1 MRMFPV
7 LLALCALISISAEI
21 AVAEDA
27 PPIKAG
33 IIGVD
38 TSHAAEFTKVFL
50 DPKGNAD
57 LAGIK
62 VVAAFPGGSPDLPDN
77 AKKIA
82 ENSAKLKELGVEIV
96 DSVEALVSKVDVV
109 LLESVDGRPHLSQ
122 VTPVLKAK
130 KKVFVDKPVG
140 GSLADT
146 LEIFRLANENGV
158 PIFSSSALRY
168 CTGISAARTDPKFGD
183 ILGCDAFSPCSLEE
197 HHPDLFWYGIHGVE
211 ALFTVMGPG
220 CVSVSR
226 TQTKDAE
233 MVVGTWKDGRI
244 GTFRGMR
251 AGKHDYGATVFG
263 SKAIGQTGGF
273 TGYQGLV
280 IEIAKFFKSGKPPV
294 TAEETIEIYAFMEAA
309 DQSKREGGK
318 PVTLESVLAKVKK

>member
-1 MRMFPV
+1 MR
-7 LLALCALISISAEI
+7 LLRIALSLCTPLLIS
-21 AVAEDA
+21 AVLAAAEDA
-27 PPIKAG
+27 PIKVG

-38 TSHAAEFTKVFL
+38 TSHAAEFTKIFN
-50 DPKGNAD
+50 DPKATGD
-57 LAGIK
+57 LAGMK
-62 VVAAFPGGSPDLPDN
+62 VVAAFPGGSPDLADN
-77 AKKIA
+77 AKKIT
-82 ENSAKLKELGVEIV
+82 ENTAKLKELGLEIV

-109 LLESVDGRPHLSQ
+109 LVESVDGRPHLQQ
-122 VTPVLKAK
+122 VIPVLKAK

-140 GSLADT
+140 GTLADA
-146 LEIFRLANENGV
+146 LEIFRLAKEQDV

-168 CTGISAARTDPKFGD
+168 CTGIAAARTDPKFGD

-197 HHPDLFWYGIHGVE
+197 HHPDLYWYGIHGVE
-211 ALFTVMGPG
+211 ALFTIMGPD

-251 AGKHDYGATVFG
+251 TGKHDYGATVFG
-263 SKAIGQTGGF
+263 SKAIGPAGGF

-280 IEIAKFFKSGKPPV
+280 VEIAKFFKTGKPPV
-294 TAEETIEIYAFMEAA
+294 SADETIEIYAFMEAA
-309 DQSKREGGK
+309 DQSKRDGGK
-318 PVTLESVLAKVKK
+318 PVTIESVLAKAKK

>member
-1 MRMFPV
+1 MG
-7 LLALCALISISAEI
+7 LLRNALFLCTPLLIS
-21 AVAEDA
+21 AVLAAAEDA
-27 PPIKAG
+27 PIKVG

-38 TSHAAEFTKVFL
+38 TSHAAEFTKIFN
-50 DPKGNAD
+50 DPKATGD
-57 LAGIK
+57 LAGMK
-62 VVAAFPGGSPDLPDN
+62 VVAAFPGGSPDLADN
-77 AKKIA
+77 AKKIT
-82 ENSAKLKELGVEIV
+82 ENTAKLKELGLEIV

-109 LLESVDGRPHLSQ
+109 LVESVDGRPHLQQ
-122 VTPVLKAK
+122 VIPVLKAK

-140 GSLADT
+140 GTLADS
-146 LEIFRLANENGV
+146 LEIFRLAKEQDV

-168 CTGISAARTDPKFGD
+168 CTGIAAARTDPKFGD

-197 HHPDLFWYGIHGVE
+197 HHPDLYWYGIHGVE
-211 ALFTVMGPG
+211 ALYTVMGPG

-226 TQTKDAE
+226 TQTKDSE

-251 AGKHDYGATVFG
+251 SGKHDYGATVFG
-263 SKAIGQTGGF
+263 SKAIGPTGGF

-280 IEIAKFFKSGKPPV
+280 VEIAKFFKTGKSPV
-294 TAEETIEIYAFMEAA
+294 SADETIEIYAFMEAA

-318 PVTLESVLAKVKK
+318 PVTLESVLRKK